1 MSQTFKPTVLPTG
14 GILYQNLV
22 GLEILLDWLDEPTR
36 FSWVVLECEAIDLA
50 PKALDD
56 IVAEYCDGTR
66 LYRQVK
72 CANDPD
78 DPNSALGWS
87 WLLEKSANRRSLIRK
102 LFDASR
108 EVPGDTRAD
117 IALVTNRRPDRQFAE
132 SLKGSF
138 VNWGRLPADLKAH
151 VVAELGPESD
161 IIPFLSRLEFQ
172 HSQSDLPLLEER
184 LRSRFVSRHGDDR
197 AWGNFKWEVLAW
209 LVLRGAPGKRN
220 QIFLEEVRRI
230 AAATRPQPL
239 REDFEVPLGYS
250 VPDEFFH
257 EEFLEKVATSKGGGF
272 VLVGSP
278 GRGKSTYLSYLCR
291 ELTQRAIPFIRHHY
305 FLPVEH
311 SNPRRL
317 FMDEVANTLI
327 HQIEERYPQYR
338 PEAQPTAEHLKE
350 WVASCAA
357 GCSDEGN
364 PFVVIIDGLD
374 HVWRENERDVAPLE
388 ALLTQLLPL
397 LPNLVLLLGTQ
408 PLDDENMPPTLRQA
422 RSDFSWVPMPGMSIR
437 AIAGWVSQQIEAER
451 FSAPGPQVNH
461 QEYVDEMADAL
472 FQISSGHPLHVIYSL
487 EMLLNSGQPIT
498 PYSIERLPPCPDGD
512 IRRYYDNL
520 WLRLGYV
527 AQDVLHLISAF
538 EFLWSRD
545 AVLTV
550 LGDSSE
556 TASAL
561 SSIRHLTYA
570 TPLGLKPF
578 HSSLGAHVREYAEH
592 EAQVRRLLPKVIE
605 WLRER
610 ALDYLQ
616 WGWLWLTQARAGD
629 RQPLMDGPSW
639 DWALDSITRGY
650 PPSQMVLIAEKAEEV
665 AFRIE
670 NYARAVELR
679 WLKTRLLNGPNFQ
692 TNDFSRL
699 TGLTFELSGS
709 TVTVEETLQDLGG
722 ASTKTLNVLGKY
734 LARHGRLRDAE
745 RCLEEIRI
753 RFNRKVDLQ
762 LRSAGRLEHEAELHS
777 LLNLLGTTGKYDPK
791 WLMTWINRRKSDRE
805 KVFLKLLLAI
815 SRQGDM
821 ARMLALAGRPKTK
834 GMQRALELEAVR
846 LACRL
851 SVDLSGWPEFQRFTF
866 HPLSACWALIHCK
879 TGFSL
884 PDHEIPDELL
894 ADRYFSMESEQILED
909 WLHWHFFWC
918 LAKSFTDVTPVLPTI
933 ELPKVPWVTTAF
945 PVLQEAARFAGQR
958 LRRGDAVGFSHV
970 WRFLHRL
977 VRGKGHEDRSA
988 EFCLRRAMVHV
999 AIDLGLLNSSR
1010 YGSVPVSISD
1020 IGVAMDSG
1028 YFYIGHLRTR
1038 CLKRGERLLTAEDAA
1053 DQVSGEL
1060 DSLAKSVTPFNERVE
1075 QYFDL
1080 ADFAWLYG
1088 LRRLAERSLTRA
1100 AQCILGYGAHKDYWV
1115 FRVLEAIATC
1125 GKSKLRQCNSWVRR
1139 IAPAVEQISE
1149 FTDGDDVHYAR
1160 EQFAELLLDINPTL
1174 YVAYYQSLM
1183 RRAEWQLSEEVLNIY
1198 LKEASLSQSL
1208 QALVGTVFEGTIL
1221 NTLITQKDSPVEKTA
1236 RAQLANL
1243 GQETPHLSKRHS
1255 SPLQT
1260 AESDFNVA
1268 AYPPAKFDEFL
1279 ELPKKKNQL
1288 SYDSKTV
1295 DLWFDYWLVREPAEV
1310 LKHME
1315 QVFAKDDVHHTF
1327 RDVPDR
1333 IFETAMRLKGKEKAY
1348 PWLVLGH
1355 IHNDGWSSE
1364 YSRGTAYRRRFEL
1377 LAQHYPE
1384 KWTDFIKKTSEPSQI
1399 RKRWS
1404 DTLIIGNS
1412 RLVEFLL
1419 LMGESASAAAM
1430 TEALV
1435 SCFER
1440 EVVEQPL
1447 PCPDWL
1453 QP

>member
-1 MSQTFKPTVLPTG
+1 VSQTFKSSTLPAAG
-14 GILYQNLV
+14 YLYQNLV
-22 GLEILLDWLDEPTR
+22 GLEILLNWLDEPTR
-36 FSWVVLECEAIDLA
+36 FSWVVLECEELA

-56 IVAEYCDGTR
+56 IVAEYGDGTR

-78 DPNSALGWS
+78 DPDSALSWS
-87 WLLEKSANRRSLIRK
+87 WLLEKSSNRRSLLRK
-102 LFDASR
+102 LFDAWR
-108 EVPGDTRAD
+108 ELPESVPAD
-117 IALVTNRRPDRQFAE
+117 ISLVTNRRADRQFAE
-132 SLKGSF
+132 TLVGSF
-138 VNWGRLPADLKAH
+138 IDWSRVPPGIKTR
-151 VVAELGPESD
+151 VTEELGPESEVTSF
-161 IIPFLSRLEFQ
+161 ISRLKFQ
-172 HSQSDLPLLEER
+172 HSKNDFPLLQER
-184 LRSRFVSRHGDDR
+184 LRSRFVSRYGDDL
-197 AWGNFKWEVLAW
+197 AWGSFKSEALEW
-209 LVLRGAPGKRN
+209 LVLKGRN
-220 QIFLEEVRRI
+220 RISLEDVRKI
-230 AAATRPQPL
+230 AAKTRPRPL
-239 REDFEVPLGYS
+239 REDFEVPPGYS
-250 VPDEFFH
+250 VPNESFH
-257 EEFLEKVATSKGGGF
+257 EEFLERVSSSNGGGF
-272 VLVGSP
+272 VLEGSP
-278 GRGKSTYLSYLCR
+278 GQGKSTYLSHLCS
-291 ELTQRAIPFIRHHY
+291 ELSSRGIPFVRHHY
-305 FLPVEH
+305 FLRIEP
-311 SNPRRL
+311 SNPRRF
-317 FMDEVANTLI
+317 FMDDVANTFI
-327 HQIEERYPQYR
+327 HRIAVEYPEYR
-338 PEAQPTAEHLKE
+338 PDAQPKAEYLKKWVESCATGSLKE
-350 WVASCAA
+350 
-357 GCSDEGN
+357 GK
-364 PFVVIIDGLD
+364 PFVVVIDGLD
-374 HVWRENERDVAPLE
+374 HLWREMDHDVAPLE
-388 ALLTQLLPL
+388 ALLSNLIPLP
-397 LPNLVLLLGTQ
+397 PNVVLVLGTQ
-408 PLDDENMPPTLRQA
+408 PLSDEDIPATLRQA
-422 RSDFSWVPMPGMSIR
+422 RSSFSWLQMPAMSPR
-437 AIAGWVSQQIEAER
+437 AIARWVSKQIEEER
-451 FSAPGPQVNH
+451 FSPPEPH
-461 QEYVDEMADAL
+461 ERRQEYIGEVANAL
-472 FQISSGHPLHVIYSL
+472 YQISSGHPLHVIYSV
-487 EMLLNSGQPIT
+487 EMLLNSKQPIT
-498 PYSIERLPPCPDGD
+498 SYWIEKLPPCPDGN
-512 IRRYYDNL
+512 IRSYYNEL
-520 WLRLGYV
+520 WVRLNYV
-527 AQDVLHLISAF
+527 AKDVLHLISAF

-545 AVLTV
+545 ALLAVF
-550 LGDSSE
+550 GDSSE

-561 SSIRHLTYA
+561 SSVRHLTHA
-570 TPLGLKPF
+570 TSLGLKPF
-578 HSSLGAHVREYAEH
+578 HSSLGAHVREYSEH
-592 EAQVRRLLPKVIE
+592 NPQVRRLLPRVTE
-605 WLRER
+605 WLKD
-610 ALDYLQ
+610 LSPDYLR

-629 RQPLMDGPSW
+629 SQPLVDGPSW
-639 DWALDSITRGY
+639 SWALESLTRGY
-650 PPSQMVLIAEKAEEV
+650 PPSQMVRIAEDAEEL
-665 AFRIE
+665 AFRNE

-679 WLKTRLLNGPNFQ
+679 WLKTRLLNGPDFQ

-699 TGLTFELSGS
+699 TALTFELSGS

-722 ASTKTLNVLGKY
+722 GSTKNLNVLGEY

-745 RCLEEIRI
+745 RCLEEVKV

-762 LRSAGRLEHEAELHS
+762 LRSIGRSEQEAEHHS
-777 LLNLLGTTGKYDPK
+777 LVNLFGTTGKYDPQR
-791 WLMTWINRRKSDRE
+791 LMHWINRGKSDRE
-805 KVFLKLLLAI
+805 KMLLLLLLAI
-815 SRQGDM
+815 SKQGDV
-821 ARMLALAGRPKTK
+821 ARMLALTGWPKTK
-834 GMQRALELEAVR
+834 GMQQALELEAVR

-866 HPLSACWALIHCK
+866 HPLSACWALIHGK
-879 TGFSL
+879 KSFSL
-884 PDHEIPDELL
+884 PDHEIPEELL

-918 LAKSFTDVTPVLPTI
+918 LAKSFIDVAPVLPTI

-945 PVLQEAARFAGQR
+945 PILEEAARFAGQR

-999 AIDLGLLNSSR
+999 ATDLGLLNSSR
-1010 YGSVPVSISD
+1010 HGSVPVSASD

-1038 CLKRGERLLTAEDAA
+1038 CLKRGERLLTTEDAA

-1088 LRRLAERSLTRA
+1088 LRQLTERSVMHA

-1125 GKSKLRQCNSWVRR
+1125 GKSKLRQCDSWVQR

-1160 EQFAELLLDINPTL
+1160 EQFAALLLDINPTL
-1174 YVAYYQSLM
+1174 YVAYHQSLL

-1198 LKEASLSQSL
+1198 LKEASLSNPL
-1208 QALVGTVFEGTIL
+1208 QALIGTVFEGTIL

-1243 GQETPHLSKRHS
+1243 GQETPHLSKHHS
-1255 SPLQT
+1255 SPVKT
-1260 AESDFNVA
+1260 SESDFDVV

-1279 ELPKKKNQL
+1279 EVLTKENRL

-1295 DLWFDYWLVREPAEV
+1295 SLWFDYWAVREPAEV
-1310 LKHME
+1310 LRHME
-1315 QVFAKDDVHHTF
+1315 QVFAKDDVQHVF
-1327 RDVPDR
+1327 RDIPDR
-1333 IFETAMRLKGKEKAY
+1333 LFETAMRLKGKEKAY
-1348 PWLVLGH
+1348 SWLVLGH

-1364 YSRGTAYRRRFEL
+1364 YSRDTAYRRRFEL
-1377 LAQHYPE
+1377 LAKHYPE
-1384 KWTDFIKKTSEPSQI
+1384 KWTDFIKKTSEPLKI

-1419 LMGESASAAAM
+1419 LVGQSGPAAAV

-1453 QP
+1453 